1 MAAIVQVP
9 TVTSVTVDAET
20 VQTLVVVEVNVTA
33 KPEEAVAET
42 VNGDAP
48 NDLPDSAA
56 NVMVCVPLLIT
67 TLLATWVAAL
77 KVALPA

>member
-1 MAAIVQVP
+1 MVQVP

-33 KPEEAVAET
+33 KLEEAVAET
-42 VNGDAP
+42 VNGAMP
-48 NDLPDSAA
+48 NVLPDSAA
-56 NVMVCVPLLIT
+56 KVMVCVPLLIT

>member
-1 MAAIVQVP
+1 MVQVP
-9 TVTSVTVDAET
+9 TVTSVTDDAET
-20 VQTLVVVEVNVTA
+20 VQMPVVVDVNATA

-42 VNGDAP
+42 VNDDAP

-56 NVMVCVPLLIT
+56 NVIVCVPLLIT

-77 KVALPA
+77 KVAFPA